1 MSGVRTANWSR
12 ALEQHYVVSLRL
24 ENVLRQRE
32 IEVRA
37 AGLLDPRSL
46 IR

>member
-1 MSGVRTANWSR
+1 MSGVRTGNWSR

-37 AGLLDPRSL
+37 AGLLDPSSL